1 MAHLRGGGEMPPPPR
16 PGVPLPGDYNLA
28 ACHETR
34 RGRAAGRGKGG
45 RAVLPGA
52 LLGVFRAHLALGYL
66 ASGGRSPAAADH
78 FGAVL
83 AANAAGDIESGTH
96 REGRRGRHVRDGVR
110 VRARGGDRPS
120 TRGRRRVDERRRRRR
135 RATSN
140 RRRDARQSEETARA
154 AARAAAALDAARPE
168 TRSEMSPDELR
179 GDALAAE
186 AEARALVA
194 RAAEMGDARARCAWA
209 RVSGPTRNASRRRR
223 RAMRKRPHA
232 RRRFGG
238 SFAPPRMGSGR
249 RGRGSGTLR
258 GDGRGGGTPDAR
270 LARRLYAEATALE
283 DAAGTARLAEMEE
296 REWTEAKER
305 GELHLLPTAP
315 TLAWRPDV

>member
-1 MAHLRGGGEMPPPPR
+1 MLRRRRR
-16 PGVPLPGDYNLA
+16 PGFRRGRLQPRRVSR
-28 ACHETR
+28 TR

-52 LLGVFRAHLALGYL
+52 LPRRVQGAPRVGIPGDSARAKSSRRGSLRRGARGER
-66 ASGGRSPAAADH
+66 GGRH
-78 FGAVL
+78 RK
-83 AANAAGDIESGTH
+83 SGTH

-140 RRRDARQSEETARA
+140 RRRDARESEETARA

-168 TRSEMSPDELR
+168 TRSETSPDELR

-194 RAAEMGDARARCAWA
+194 RAAEMGDARA
-209 RVSGPTRNASRRRR
+209 
-223 RAMRKRPHA
+223 AMRVGA
-232 RRRFGG
+232 RLWADAEREPEAKAGDEEKTTREEAIRWVIRAAADGIG
-238 SFAPPRMGSGR
+238 EAWTWLGDVAR
-249 RGRGSGTLR
+249 
-258 GDGRGGGTPDAR
+258 DGRGGGTPDAR